1 MGSCNLPLSFIGLFS
16 LSKDVWA
23 THRWFESEELRDRE
37 REKKKPRQEMRG
49 EGKWITQR
57 RMNLQNPK
65 AKKHFLRRAA
75 GTGTLM
81 KQDGFKC
88 KPHVSLQAAISGSTT
103 WQRAWMEGDI
113 KGTTYCK
120 PAKLWLHYVVVRV
133 RVVLFC
139 VSMRPTKRWVI
150 SGHMCQ

>member
-37 REKKKPRQEMRG
+37 RERERKKKPRQEMRG

-57 RMNLQNPK
+57 RMNLHNPK
-65 AKKHFLRRAA
+65 AKKHFLKRAA

-81 KQDGFKC
+81 KQGGFKC
-88 KPHVSLQAAISGSTT
+88 KPHVSLQAAISGITT
-103 WQRAWMEGDI
+103 WQRAWMFGDRM
-113 KGTTYCK
+113 GTTYCK
-120 PAKLWLHYVVVRV
+120 PAELWLHYVVVQV
-133 RVVLFC
+133 RVVLFLC
-139 VSMRPTKRWVI
+139 FDETN
-150 SGHMCQ
+150 